1 MAYFQL
7 PFPPQH
13 CLCGY
18 TYSGVHSLLPFGECH
33 NSSSCSH
40 LGRKL
45 VLCLT
50 TSLPPSPRAL
60 TRGWSLRHSLYQQD
74 RGHYEQSPLTFLP
87 TNSMGLTTSFSCQ
100 RPCTRSLLPN
110 LMTPSPVLRP
120 LLSPWSSAALLQ
132 PHWTPFHLW
141 ALARARPMKALV
153 KSPNPRGTDSYVPP
167 VSHLQAPTCHF
178 PSPVRDLVAFG
189 NHALHAS
196 LPLPPA
202 LAHGRFSLNIWW
214 IHIWMKE

>member
-1 MAYFQL
+1 MSQFIQL
-7 PFPPQH
+7 FPTLEGSWSFVLQPP
-13 CLCGY
+13 
-18 TYSGVHSLLPFGECH
+18 SLLPQGHWHGAGHYGTVCI
-33 NSSSCSH
+33 S
-40 LGRKL
+40 KTAA
-45 VLCLT
+45 T
-50 TSLPPSPRAL
+50 TSKVPRLFCPLTAWVWPRPSPAK
-60 TRGWSLRHSLYQQD
+60 D
-74 RGHYEQSPLTFLP
+74 PA
-87 TNSMGLTTSFSCQ
+87 
-100 RPCTRSLLPN
+100 LLPAAN

-141 ALARARPMKALV
+141 ALACACLMKALV

-167 VSHLQAPTCHF
+167 ASHLQAPTCHF

-214 IHIWMKE
+214 IRIWMNE